1 MSQHFFFAVF
11 EVFAVQIAK
20 NNQHHLS
27 AFCEASDATRHGV
40 IGAPARFFARHRSYV
55 QRPAEILRH
64 VVAVA
69 QIGFFSSTLASMEI
83 SGMVH
88 IVRNASSMHTA
99 PIIKTNLRLD
109 SMAVRIAATV

>member
-1 MSQHFFFAVF
+1 MIQHLFFAVF
-11 EVFAVQIAK
+11 EVFVVQNAK
-20 NNQHHLS
+20 NNQPHLS

-69 QIGFFSSTLASMEI
+69 QMGFFSSTLASMEI